1 MSKEEKARRRALAA
15 LQAGQCFHARGSTNK
30 ALLDKIR
37 DETDAEP
44 PATASSSRK
53 KKRTRPEQNEDIP
66 AAPLSGEG
74 EEEAEEEEKEEPRPE
89 ATELVAQAP
98 AESFAT
104 NLAKRAAEALAKQR
118 GIETP
123 PLPPSWFEDHVMAF
137 YSRSDT
143 FRAELRDVHD
153 SFHAE
158 VINELTLARKRCR
171 RCKREGHCVAE
182 PDLACERHDWPPE
195 DYFDRLKRLEAPV
208 YDKFA
213 AEAAQWALDRKSAD
227 DKLAMERQKQEEDKR
242 LERVARQVQALE
254 SMEPLCLRCASCF
267 HLDFG
272 VLGQGPEQMCGKH
285 QEQYWLAVGP

>member
-15 LQAGQCFHARGSTNK
+15 LQAGRCFHARGSTNK

-44 PATASSSRK
+44 PATASSSR

-123 PLPPSWFEDHVMAF
+123 PLPPSWFEDHVMEF
-137 YSRSDT
+137 YSRSVP
-143 FRAELRDVHD
+143 FAYELRDVRD
-153 SFHAE
+153 SFYDE
-158 VINELTLARKRCR
+158 VVDKELTPERKRCR
-171 RCKREGHCVAE
+171 RCKREGYCVAE
-182 PDLACERHDWPPE
+182 PYLTCESHGWPPAG
-195 DYFDRLKRLEAPV
+195 YYDRLKRLEAPV
-208 YDKFA
+208 HDKFA
-213 AEAAQWALDRKSAD
+213 AEAAQWALDWKSAE

-242 LERVARQVQALE
+242 REREARRVQALE
-254 SMEPLCLRCASCF
+254 SVVPLCLRCASCF

-272 VLGQGPEQMCGKH
+272 FFGQGPEQMCGKH
-285 QEQYWLAVGP
+285 LEQYRLALGP